1 MLLLCWSGVYTVIA
15 LRFQFLSFYISP
27 CLLCYSISYG
37 CIWMEKFNPETYRI
51 DLMLFELRSQFY
63 KTLYSMLHKKY
74 GLKSSC

>member
-1 MLLLCWSGVYTVIA
+1 
-15 LRFQFLSFYISP
+15 
-27 CLLCYSISYG
+27 
-37 CIWMEKFNPETYRI
+37 MEKFNPETYRI